1 VCRSLPIPRTGT
13 RADPGA
19 DLAKPKAPAGLS
31 LRLTAA
37 DRLQIVLT
45 GASFAPLSPSDVAD
59 PRDRALANRL
69 ITTALRYHGP
79 ISRLIGDLLERGLP
93 KKSGRFEAVL
103 RLSLGQLLFL
113 PDAGDHSALFLAGE
127 AMRADPKSQHLI
139 KLMNGVLREA
149 QRRRDSVEIKA
160 STLFPPGLMQM
171 WRMAYGAEAVEAF
184 GRALLEGAP
193 LDLTL
198 KGDDPG
204 LGAAPVLADTVRLV
218 ERDRAVDQLPGYADG
233 RFWVQD
239 AAAAIPARLLR
250 IEPGARV
257 LDLCAAPGGKTAQ
270 LIKSGYRVTALDRD
284 PARVD
289 RLTRNLARLAYSAEI
304 LTVDAADYAPVTPFD
319 GILLDAPCSA
329 TGTFRRHPEVVWH
342 RNEADI
348 AGRVALQQ
356 RLISQAVSCLNPGG
370 VLIYCV
376 CSLEPQEGELQAEW
390 AIAQGLKVLP
400 ISAQELDGW
409 AAPVTKDG
417 FLRTHPG
424 LTVPGEKG
432 GTLDGFFIARF
443 QRP

>member
-1 VCRSLPIPRTGT
+1 M
-13 RADPGA
+13 
-19 DLAKPKAPAGLS
+19 AKPKVPAGLS

-37 DRLQIVLT
+37 DRLQSVLK
-45 GASFAPLSPSDVAD
+45 GASFSPLSSSEIAD
-59 PRDRALANRL
+59 PRDRALGNRL
-69 ITTALRYHGP
+69 ITTALRYQGP
-79 ISRLIGDLLERGLP
+79 ITRLIGELLERGLP

-113 PDAGDHSALFLAGE
+113 PEIGEHSALFLAGE

-149 QRRRDSVEIKA
+149 QRRRDSIEVKA
-160 STLFPPGLMQM
+160 STLFPPGLLQM
-171 WRMAYGAEAVEAF
+171 WRMAYGSEAVEAF
-184 GRALLEGAP
+184 GTALIDGAP
-193 LDLTL
+193 LDMTL

-204 LGAAPVLADTVRLV
+204 LGAAPVIADTVRLV
-218 ERDRAVDQLPGYADG
+218 ERDRAVDQLPGFAEG

-250 IEPGARV
+250 LEPGARV

-270 LIKSGYRVTALDRD
+270 LIKAGYEVTALDRD
-284 PARVD
+284 PARVE
-289 RLTRNLARLAYSAEI
+289 RLTHNLARLAYSAEI
-304 LTVDAADYAPVTPFD
+304 VTADAVDYTPPVRFD
-319 GILLDAPCSA
+319 GVLLDAPCSA

-356 RLISQAVSCLNPGG
+356 KLIAQAVSCLNPGG
-370 VLIYCV
+370 VLVYCV
-376 CSLEPQEGELQAEW
+376 CSLEPQEGERQAEW
-390 AIAQGLKVLP
+390 AIAQGLEVYP

-417 FLRTHPG
+417 FVRTHPG

-443 QRP
+443 RRP

>member
-1 VCRSLPIPRTGT
+1 M
-13 RADPGA
+13 
-19 DLAKPKAPAGLS
+19 AKPKAPAGLS
-31 LRLTAA
+31 LRLAAA
-37 DRLQIVLT
+37 DRLQKVLQ
-45 GASFAPLSPSDVAD
+45 GASFSPLAASEIAD

-69 ITTALRYHGP
+69 VTTALRYHGP

-113 PDAGDHSALFLAGE
+113 PDAGDHSALFVAGE

-149 QRRRDSVEIKA
+149 QRRREGVEVKA
-160 STLFPPGLMQM
+160 STLFPPGLLQM

-184 GRALLEGAP
+184 GSALIEGAP
-193 LDLTL
+193 LDMTL
-198 KGDDPG
+198 KADDPG
-204 LGAAPVLADTVRLV
+204 LGASPVLADTVRLV
-218 ERDRAVDQLPGYADG
+218 ERDRAVDQLPGYGEG

-239 AAAAIPARLLR
+239 AAAAIPARLLKL
-250 IEPGARV
+250 EPGARV

-270 LIKSGYRVTALDRD
+270 LVKSGYRVTALDRD
-284 PARVD
+284 PMRVE
-289 RLTRNLARLAYSAEI
+289 RLTQNLARLAYTAEI
-304 LTVDAADYAPVTPFD
+304 VTADAADYAPAAPFE
-319 GILLDAPCSA
+319 GVLLDAPCSA

-348 AGRVALQQ
+348 AGRVGLQQ
-356 RLISQAVSCLNPGG
+356 RLISQAASCLNPGG
-370 VLIYCV
+370 VLVYCV
-376 CSLEPQEGELQAEW
+376 CSLEPQEGERQAEW
-390 AIAQGLKVLP
+390 AIAQGLAVYP
-400 ISAQELDGW
+400 ILAAELDGW

-417 FLRTHPG
+417 FVRTHPG

-443 QRP
+443 RRA